1 MSARELLWCYGLGT
15 VFGVVLVQ
23 GEIVSWFRIHEMF
36 RFESFHM
43 YGVIGSA
50 LAVAAP
56 SLWLMRRSNMRS
68 FDGQA
73 ITVPPKTIGTGV
85 RYLAG
90 GTIFGLGWGVTG
102 ACPGPLRRA
111 NWRRRE
117 RDDGRRRRRVRGHV
131 DLRSAASAPAAL
143 IMAVQHWNIADG
155 PFSESALRA
164 KLESMGYRVARYV
177 YEPGT
182 VFPDHKHDVD
192 KIDAVLSGRFRLV
205 VRGHMKVLG
214 PGRVDRDSTRHRAQ
228 RGGDGRRAGGQSGCG
243 EIVKIAIFGSGGV
256 GGYFGAKLAAAG
268 EEVTFLARGAHL
280 KAMQDGGLHVDE
292 PAGFL
297 PSAKGPGHRSSASR
311 SDPWTWCSSP

>member
-43 YGVIGSA
+43 YGVMGSA

-102 ACPGPLRRA
+102 ACPGPLVA
-111 NWRRRE
+111 QI
-117 RDDGRRRRRVRGHV
+117 GAG
-131 DLRSAASAPAAL
+131 ASV
-143 IMAVQHWNIADG
+143 M
-155 PFSESALRA
+155 
-164 KLESMGYRVARYV
+164 M
-177 YEPGT
+177 
-182 VFPDHKHDVD
+182 
-192 KIDAVLSGRFRLV
+192 
-205 VRGHMKVLG
+205 
-214 PGRVDRDSTRHRAQ
+214 
-228 RGGDGRRAGGQSGCG
+228 
-243 EIVKIAIFGSGGV
+243 
-256 GGYFGAKLAAAG
+256 AAAAAAFAG
-268 EEVTFLARGAHL
+268 TWTY
-280 KAMQDGGLHVDE
+280 GLLR
-292 PAGFL
+292 PRL
-297 PSAKGPGHRSSASR
+297 PH
-311 SDPWTWCSSP
+311 